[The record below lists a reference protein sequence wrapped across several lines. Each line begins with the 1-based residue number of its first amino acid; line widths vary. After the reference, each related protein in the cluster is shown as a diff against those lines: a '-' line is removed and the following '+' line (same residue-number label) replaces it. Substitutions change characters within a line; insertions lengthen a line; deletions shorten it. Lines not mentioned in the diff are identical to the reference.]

1 MAKIVI
7 NSCLENMSK
16 SAHISTVQDSEL
28 ERLNVAVYNNDDL
41 EQKVAKDFDI
51 RQSKGVVDAAEAQ
64 IKTINEKLDIVNKKV
79 EDCESSLQRVCETGG
94 FNSGHSWKM
103 KNKLKSKESNKYTA
117 IEDENGKLLTS
128 EKDIDE
134 ETIKHYTKVL
144 ENRKIKTNLEEY
156 QIEREKLCE
165 ERINEARKNVTPDWT
180 NENVKRVVKELKK
193 KKSRDPHGY
202 SNEIM
207 QAGGEDLEA
216 GPEDLETP

>member
-16 SAHISTVQDSEL
+16 SAHIPTVQDTEL

-94 FNSGHSWKM
+94 FNSRKCRS
-103 KNKLKSKESNKYTA
+103 
-117 IEDENGKLLTS
+117 LLN
-128 EKDIDE
+128 E
-134 ETIKHYTKVL
+134 
-144 ENRKIKTNLEEY
+144 
-156 QIEREKLCE
+156 QEKLSTTRADLLERRCE
-165 ERINEARKNVTPDWT
+165 VQVKLDKAFLVMQLASNDEPNRNEDKNTLVESKDSLFVNP
-180 NENVKRVVKELKK
+180 
-193 KKSRDPHGY
+193 RDDGN
-202 SNEIM
+202 SSEI
-207 QAGGEDLEA
+207 
-216 GPEDLETP
+216 PEKC